1 MLLAKVFDPYVQ
13 QRPYCVMV
21 RAALER
27 MLSSSR
33 LDDLFRLEADTQYER
48 TLLFSTMVEAIARVV
63 TRVEPSVLAAYRALR
78 DQLGVSDE
86 AFYQKLRGVELPVSA
101 ALVRDSFE
109 QARGVLEALGVCDAS
124 WVSGRRVKILDGNHL
139 AATEHRLQELRT
151 IWDAPLPGKSLVV
164 WDQATRLVCDVF
176 LTQDGH
182 AQERSLLDEVL
193 ESVAAEDVWIAD
205 RNFCTSGFLFELW
218 DRRARFVIRQHGN
231 LPGILAGKRRFVGRT
246 ASGEKVYEQPLT
258 LTYQGRSRT
267 LRRVTVVLQQ
277 PTRDGDRELHIL
289 TNLTAREASAVKV
302 AQLYQRRWTI
312 EVVFLEL
319 QTALSCE
326 VQTLG
331 YPRAALF
338 CFCVALFLQNT
349 MSLLNGA
356 LRAAHG
362 TEKIDTEVSG
372 ILLSQE
378 LQKTYD
384 GMLVAIPAAK
394 WETFGQLSLRDFA
407 SALKELAQK
416 LDLTRYRKTKRGPK
430 KPPPKKKK
438 YHNGGHASTYKLL
451 ALRKPSD

>member
-1 MLLAKVFDPYVQ
+1 MLLEKVFGPYVK

-27 MLSSSR
+27 MLSPSR
-33 LDDLFRLEADTQYER
+33 LDALFWLEAETQYER

-78 DQLGVSDE
+78 EQLGVSDE

-109 QARGVLEALGVCDAS
+109 QARGVLEQLGVCDPS
-124 WVSGRRVKILDGNHL
+124 WVRGRRVKVLDGNHL
-139 AATEHRLQELRT
+139 AATEHRLPELRT

-176 LTQDGH
+176 LTEDGH

-193 ESVAAEDVWIAD
+193 EQVADDDLWIAD

-218 DRRARFVIRQHGN
+218 DRRARFVIRQHGQMTGN
-231 LPGILAGKRRFVGRT
+231 LAGKRRFAGRT
-246 ASGEKVYEQPLT
+246 ANGEKVYEQSLT
-258 LTYQGRSRT
+258 LTYQGRTRT
-267 LRRVTVVLQQ
+267 LRRVTVVLKQ

-289 TNLTAREASAVKV
+289 TNLTVREASAVKV

-356 LRAAHG
+356 LRAVHG
-362 TEKIDTEVSG
+362 AEKIDTEVSG

-384 GMLVAIPAAK
+384 GMLVAIPEAK
-394 WETFGQLSLRDFA
+394 WEPFGKLSIRDFA
-407 SALKELAQK
+407 TALKELAQK
-416 LDLTRYRKTKRGPK
+416 IDLTRYRKTKRGPK
-430 KPPPKKKK
+430 KPPPQKKK